1 MNNNTQLPT
10 GPIIGVHPAVRDGVE
25 RVAYLDGDLLRC
37 NTDVEFTSSP
47 PPGPVLYR
55 TKHTRVEIADEMV
68 TEKLIK
74 RQRAFNSRRHQ
85 YIENL
90 VLKALFEVI
99 NISARDRLVQHLD
112 NLGEQRGQFVVRK
125 RGLTVAGRQR
135 HLDCGDRCFSICAA
149 TAADRL

>member
-68 TEKLIK
+68 TEIGSDN
-74 RQRAFNSRRHQ
+74 R
-85 YIENL
+85 NL
-90 VLKALFEVI
+90 THP
-99 NISARDRLVQHLD
+99 SARSPIHSGSATKSVTNWRV
-112 NLGEQRGQFVVRK
+112 
-125 RGLTVAGRQR
+125 T
-135 HLDCGDRCFSICAA
+135 RCESGCAE
-149 TAADRL
+149 AANPPG

>member
-55 TKHTRVEIADEMV
+55 TKHMRVEIADEMV

-85 YIENL
+85 
-90 VLKALFEVI
+90 
-99 NISARDRLVQHLD
+99 
-112 NLGEQRGQFVVRK
+112 
-125 RGLTVAGRQR
+125 
-135 HLDCGDRCFSICAA
+135 
-149 TAADRL
+149 

>member
-37 NTDVEFTSSP
+37 NTDVEFTSSS

-85 YIENL
+85 
-90 VLKALFEVI
+90 
-99 NISARDRLVQHLD
+99 
-112 NLGEQRGQFVVRK
+112 
-125 RGLTVAGRQR
+125 
-135 HLDCGDRCFSICAA
+135 
-149 TAADRL
+149 

>member
-1 MNNNTQLPT
+1 MRPYSIGERMDSHKVCMNNNTQLPT

-37 NTDVEFTSSP
+37 NTDVEFTSPP

-85 YIENL
+85 
-90 VLKALFEVI
+90 
-99 NISARDRLVQHLD
+99 
-112 NLGEQRGQFVVRK
+112 
-125 RGLTVAGRQR
+125 
-135 HLDCGDRCFSICAA
+135 
-149 TAADRL
+149 